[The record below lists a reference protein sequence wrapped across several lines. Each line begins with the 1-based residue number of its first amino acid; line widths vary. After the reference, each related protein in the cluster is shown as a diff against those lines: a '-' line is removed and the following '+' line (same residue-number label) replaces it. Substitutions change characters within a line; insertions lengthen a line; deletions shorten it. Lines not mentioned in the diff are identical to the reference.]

1 MEMGTTITSAYKE
14 QVKECYVKAIRGG
27 PSPRTAQTMSRSGRR
42 SKKGQKKRPRGENIQ
57 SKRVKKRM
65 KKLEKLNRKQKKRQ
79 HLEKF
84 VNTMRKKQ
92 NVIFNGRSKR
102 DLNHQVQV
110 DEEVNEYEY
119 DVDEDDNDED
129 DEYDEY
135 DEYDELSSDW

>member
-1 MEMGTTITSAYKE
+1 MGTTITSAYKE

-135 DEYDELSSDW
+135 DDYDELSSDW